1 VRQLAEFAEADK
13 FFVVGKRTE
22 RLDSLAK
29 VLGKAKYAADDI
41 PENALHLKVLR
52 SRVPHA
58 IVVGVQA
65 PRPRRAVKA
74 FITAKDIPGINVSSC
89 IIQDRPLMAQ
99 DRVRSVADIIGV
111 AAAEDSDAATD
122 FLKSVQVRY
131 GRLPVLESPFESLRD
146 GSVKIH
152 ESGNIARH
160 LQLRKGD
167 VQRGFEQADAILSET
182 YSTQFQDAAPIE
194 PEAGYAVPGPKGSV
208 TVVGSMQNP
217 FYVRGSVARILG
229 VPEGKVRVIQATT
242 GGAFGAKSDEVA
254 MDIAALTAL
263 TALKTRRPAA
273 LVYSREESMILHSKR
288 HPFTIKHK
296 TGATNEGKLTAA
308 EIELVADTGAYAS
321 NGPLVVVRALFHA
334 TGPYVIPNVKSDAYC
349 VYTNNTIA
357 GSFRG
362 FGSPQ
367 AHFAAECQ
375 MDALAQKLDLD
386 PMEFRLK
393 NILRPGSQTATG
405 QVLDSSVGLEECIMK
420 VRAASEWDRKK
431 SAWRE
436 KTGRKRR
443 GIGVALVYHGNSI
456 GPEGIDR
463 SSASLSIDEKGRV
476 TLRIGL
482 TEYGTGARSGLAQI
496 ASEVIGVPL
505 SQMVSAP
512 ADTRTSPDSGGT
524 FASRTVVMGGNA
536 VRKAAT
542 ALRKRLDEV
551 AAQVLRCDAGLI
563 EIREG
568 IARRRDDPT
577 RKITF
582 RDLVKSCLRRKVSL
596 SETVDFTATG
606 VAFDEKTSQGIPYL
620 QYTFGAIVAEV
631 EVDTSLGTVTPL
643 KFTTAYDVGRAINPL
658 SIEGQIEGGA
668 AQALGYALMEELAHK
683 GGAVVNPSLTDYYLP
698 TSLDVPE
705 VESFLV
711 ECPGVL
717 GPYGAKSMGEPPI
730 DSPAPALVNAI
741 AHAVDV
747 RINSL
752 PATPEKILLALE
764 GARP

>member
-1 VRQLAEFAEADK
+1 LAEFAEADK

-29 VLGKAKYAADDI
+29 VLGEAKYAADDV

-58 IVVGVQA
+58 IVRAVRA
-65 PRPRRAVKA
+65 PRPRGAVKA

-89 IIQDRPLMAQ
+89 VIQDRPLMAQ
-99 DRVRSVADIIGV
+99 DRVRCVADIIAV
-111 AAAEDSDAATD
+111 AAAEDSDAAID
-122 FLKSVQVRY
+122 FLKSVQVTY
-131 GRLPVLESPFESLRD
+131 EALPVLGSPFESLKD
-146 GSVKIH
+146 GSAKIH

-167 VQRGFEQADAILSET
+167 VQRGFEQADVILSET

-194 PEAGYAVPGPKGSV
+194 PEAGFAVPGPRGSV
-208 TVVGSMQNP
+208 MVIGSMQNP
-217 FYVRGSVARILG
+217 FYVRGAVARILG
-229 VPEGKVRVIQATT
+229 VVEEKVRVIQATT

-273 LVYSREESMILHSKR
+273 LVYTREESMILHSKR
-288 HPFTIKHK
+288 HPFTVKHK
-296 TGATNEGKLTAA
+296 TGATRDGKLTAA

-334 TGPYVIPNVKSDAYC
+334 TGPYAIPNVKSDAYC

-375 MDALAQKLDLD
+375 IDTLAEKLDLD

-393 NILRPGSQTATG
+393 NILRPGLETATG
-405 QVLDSSVGLEECIMK
+405 QVLDSSVGLEECIAK
-420 VRAASEWDRKK
+420 VRAASEWDHKR

-436 KTGRKRR
+436 KTRRKRR

-463 SSASLSIDEKGRV
+463 SSATLSIDERGRV

-496 ASEVIGVPL
+496 ASEIIGVPL

-512 ADTRTSPDSGGT
+512 ADTQTSPDSGGT

-542 ALRKRLDEV
+542 ALRNRLNEV
-551 AAQVLRCDAGLI
+551 AAEILRCDASLI

-568 IARRRDDPT
+568 IARRRDDSS
-577 RKITF
+577 RKIAF
-582 RDLVKSCLRRKVSL
+582 RELIRSCLRRNVSL

-606 VAFDEKTSQGIPYL
+606 VGFDEKTSQGIPYL

-643 KFTTAYDVGRAINPL
+643 KLTTAYDVGKAVNPL

-668 AQALGYALMEELAHK
+668 AQALGYALMEELVHK
-683 GGAVVNPSLTDYYLP
+683 DGVVVNPSLTEYYLP

-711 ECPGVL
+711 EYPGVL

-730 DSPAPALVNAI
+730 DSPASALVNAI
-741 AHAVDV
+741 AHAVGV

-764 GARP
+764 GSRH

>member
-1 VRQLAEFAEADK
+1 VKQLAELAEPEK
-13 FFVVGKRTE
+13 FFVVGKKSE

-29 VLGKAKYAADDI
+29 VLGKAKYAADSV
-41 PENALHLKVLR
+41 PHNALHLKVLR

-58 IVVGVQA
+58 ILKGLVA
-65 PRPRRAVKA
+65 PKRRRAIKA
-74 FITAKDIPGINVSSC
+74 FITAKDVPGINVSSC
-89 IIQDRPLMAQ
+89 IIPDRPLIAQ
-99 DRVRSVADIIGV
+99 DRARSTADILAV
-111 AAAEDSDAATD
+111 VAAEDPDVAAD
-122 FLKSVQVRY
+122 FLESVQVKY
-131 GRLPVLESPFESLRD
+131 EPLPVLDSPFESMKS

-152 ESGNIARH
+152 DSGNVARH
-160 LQLRKGD
+160 LQLRKGN
-167 VQRGFEQADAILSET
+167 VERGFEQADVILSET
-182 YSTQFQDAAPIE
+182 YSTQFQEAAPIE
-194 PEAGYAVPGPKGSV
+194 PEAGFAVPGPKGSV

-217 FYVRGSVARILG
+217 FYVRGAVARILG
-229 VPEGKVRVIQATT
+229 VPEEKVRVIQAST

-273 LVYSREESMILHSKR
+273 LVYTREESMILHSKR

-296 TGATNEGKLTAA
+296 TGATKDGKLTAA

-334 TGPYVIPNVKSDAYC
+334 TGPYVVPNVKTEAYC

-375 MDALAQKLDLD
+375 MDALAEKLDLD
-386 PMEFRLK
+386 PIDFRLK
-393 NILRPGSQTATG
+393 NILRPGSETATG
-405 QVLDSSVGLEECIMK
+405 QVLDSSVGLEECIAE
-420 VRAASEWDRKK
+420 VRAASEWNRKR

-436 KTGRKRR
+436 ESGRKRR
-443 GIGVALVYHGNSI
+443 GIGVALLYHGNSI

-463 SSASLSIDEKGRV
+463 SSANLTIDEKGQV

-505 SQMVSAP
+505 SQIVIAP
-512 ADTRTSPDSGGT
+512 ADTETCPDSGGT

-536 VRKAAT
+536 VRKTAT
-542 ALRKRLDEV
+542 ALRKKLDEV
-551 AAQVLRCDAGLI
+551 ASQLLQCDIGLV

-568 IARRRDDPT
+568 VVQRRDDPT

-582 RDLVKSCLRRKVSL
+582 RNLIRSCLRRKVNL
-596 SETVDFTATG
+596 SETVDFTARG
-606 VAFDEKTSQGIPYL
+606 VSFDERTSQGVPYL

-631 EVDTSLGTVTPL
+631 EVDTLFGTVTPL
-643 KFTTAYDVGRAINPL
+643 KLTTAYDVGRAINPL

-668 AQALGYALMEELAHK
+668 AQALGYALMEEFVHRN
-683 GGAVVNPSLTDYYLP
+683 GVVVNPSLRDYYLP

-705 VESFLV
+705 VESFIV
-711 ECPGVL
+711 ERPGVL

-730 DSPAPALVNAI
+730 DAPAPALVNAI
-741 AHAVDV
+741 AHAVGV
-747 RINSL
+747 RIKSL
-752 PATPEKILLALE
+752 PATAEKILLALE
-764 GARP
+764 ASRT